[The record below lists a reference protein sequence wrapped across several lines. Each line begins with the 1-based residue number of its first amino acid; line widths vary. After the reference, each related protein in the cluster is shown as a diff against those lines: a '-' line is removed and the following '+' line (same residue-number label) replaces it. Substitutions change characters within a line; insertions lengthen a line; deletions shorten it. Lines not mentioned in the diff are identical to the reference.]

1 MPSTTPITNPMPT
14 LEQQVQQLA
23 DGTIS
28 SVQLTIEL
36 LDRID
41 ATQSTLNAF
50 KLTRREA
57 ALEEAAEADRRL
69 ANGERAPML
78 GVPTAVKDDTD
89 LAGYPTA
96 FGCEGAFPNKL
107 EDAALV
113 TKFRAAGAI
122 IVGKTNTP
130 EFGQWPF
137 TEGPGFGVTRNPW
150 SLEHTPGG
158 SSGGA
163 AAAIAAGLLPAA
175 IGSDGAGSVRIPA
188 SWTNLVGI
196 KPQRGRISTWPDAEA
211 FCGLTV
217 NGPLAR
223 TVADAAFLLDITAG
237 RHDGDIHTPP
247 APTRP
252 FREAADREPRR
263 LRIAL
268 STRIPFS
275 GVPASLDPEIGAGV
289 ERLAEALV
297 NLGHDVVLDEPSYK
311 LVGASFMP
319 RSHHGLRQWWTR
331 VPEPDRLDPR
341 TRGNCRNGLA
351 MEGPVLKLARAYER
365 LLHHQVGAIFNRVDI
380 VLAPTTAQ
388 PPLRI
393 GATNGASNWQ
403 TDKIVVGACPY
414 AWPWNV
420 LGWPGINVPAGFT
433 TSGLPFGAQL
443 LGPANS
449 EALLISLAAQL
460 EDVERWYAKAPP
472 HAVTTMSR

>member
-1 MPSTTPITNPMPT
+1 MTNPMPT
-14 LEQQVQQLA
+14 LEQQVRQLA
-23 DGTIS
+23 DGTVT
-28 SVQLTIEL
+28 SVQLTTQL

-57 ALEEAAEADRRL
+57 ALAEAEQADRRL
-69 ANGERAPML
+69 ADGERAPML

-96 FGCEGAFPNKL
+96 FGCEGPFPSKT

-113 TKFRAAGAI
+113 TKLRTAGAI
-122 IVGKTNTP
+122 VVGKTNSP
-130 EFGQWPF
+130 EFGQWGF
-137 TEGPGFGVTRNPW
+137 TEGPGFGKTRNPW

-163 AAAIAAGLLPAA
+163 AASVAAGLLPAA

-188 SWTNLVGI
+188 AWSHLVGI
-196 KPQRGRISTWPDAEA
+196 KPQRGRISTWPEAEA

-223 TVADAAFLLDITAG
+223 TVADAAYLLDVTAG
-237 RHDGDIHTPP
+237 KHEGDLHTPASP
-247 APTRP
+247 GVP
-252 FREAADREPRR
+252 FRAAADRDPGR

-275 GVPASLDPEIGAGV
+275 GVPASLHPEIRAAV
-289 ERLAEALV
+289 ERLAEVLAK
-297 NLGHDVVLDEPSYK
+297 LGHEVVTDNPRYGI
-311 LVGASFMP
+311 VGASFMP
-319 RSHHGLRQWWTR
+319 RSHHGLRDWYRR
-331 VPEPDRLDPR
+331 VPDPSRLDPR
-341 TRGNCRNGLA
+341 TRSNCRNGLP
-351 MEGPVLKLARAYER
+351 MEGPLLGLARAYER
-365 LLHHQVGAIFNRVDI
+365 PLQKQLGAIFNRVDV

-393 GATNGASNWQ
+393 GATDGKSNWQ

-420 LGWPGINVPAGFT
+420 TGWPGISVPAGFT
-433 TSGLPFGAQL
+433 TDGLPIGAQL
-443 LGPANS
+443 LGPASS

-460 EDVERWYAKAPP
+460 EDVERWYEKVPP
-472 HAVTTMSR
+472 HAVTASPR